1 MQGTL
6 RLEGVIR
13 RLTLPI
19 ILSLAA
25 VAPGLCVAQAGAP
38 GATQT
43 SPPAPDSIAVVGNR
57 RNSAVTVIQISGLVP
72 GRALNYRDVQ
82 RAIQALYT
90 SGQFDDVAMTQSR
103 TQGGKNVLVIRV
115 HERPQLVKWAMR
127 GVQRLPEHSVRDKVT
142 LVEGR
147 PLDLAS
153 VERSRA
159 RIDSLYHAR
168 GYYLEHAKPLFVYER
183 DSSAVRVIF
192 DIDEGRRVAIAQVD
206 IQGNTHFTDEE
217 ITAQMKSRPEGFWW
231 FRSGEYN
238 DDKIAEDLRQTLP
251 AFYGKQGYVDFQV
264 LDDTLV
270 VSEQTGKA
278 TLVVRVSEGEPY
290 RIGSFEIVGN
300 RRFSTEELQTF
311 YPFAGEQRT
320 GLLGLGGRHHL
331 DYFDDQM
338 WQDATRKLQTLYY
351 NNGYIYVNVRN
362 DEIRRT
368 APDGNPVVDLRWVI
382 TEGQPAIVNHIEIRG
397 NDVTHDRV
405 IREAIVMVP
414 GDVFRQ
420 DALIASYQRVS
431 NLGFFNQPMPFP
443 DTKPANDQ
451 GDIDVIFRVTE
462 KRTGNINFGAS
473 VGQGTGVGGFLGLD
487 EPNLFGQGKRG
498 RFQWQFGKNIN
509 DFDVSFTDP
518 AVHESRVSATV
529 DLHNQRV
536 RYVIADVGRLRRR
549 GASLQ
554 LGFPFFGDNYTRLY
568 LSYGIDQQ
576 SFTGS
581 STNAAFTSAFRCN
594 DCVRSTVGASLM
606 RDTRIDMPFP
616 TAGTMV
622 QFGLSQSG
630 GILGGS
636 GNFQRVDAEGHFYAP
651 IGSLGSPGSSQVKF
665 VLGFSTR
672 SGFVFG
678 SSPFFEQL
686 FTLGG
691 TQFFIPLRGYDE
703 ASITPFGY
711 DPNAANNGASP
722 NAFGKAFFSM
732 TGELGMRVSQMLYLS
747 AFFDAGN
754 VWSRPAQY
762 DPTRLFRGAGIG
774 AAVISPLG
782 PLGIDYA
789 YGFDK
794 VDPFGRPAGSW
805 KLHFKLG
812 NFF

>member
-1 MQGTL
+1 M
-6 RLEGVIR
+6 IR

-142 LVEGR
+142 LAEGR

-183 DSSAVRVIF
+183 DSSTVRVIF

-732 TGELGMRVSQMLYLS
+732 TGEFGMRVSQMLYLS

>member
-1 MQGTL
+1 
-6 RLEGVIR
+6 VIR

>member
-1 MQGTL
+1 M
-6 RLEGVIR
+6 IR

-142 LVEGR
+142 LAEGR

-183 DSSAVRVIF
+183 DSSTVRVIF

>member
-1 MQGTL
+1 M
-6 RLEGVIR
+6 IR

-320 GLLGLGGRHHL
+320 GLLGLGGRRHIA
-331 DYFDDQM
+331 YFDDQM

>member
-1 MQGTL
+1 M
-6 RLEGVIR
+6 IR

-606 RDTRIDMPFP
+606 RDTRVDMPFP

>member
-1 MQGTL
+1 M
-6 RLEGVIR
+6 IR

-90 SGQFDDVAMTQSR
+90 SSQFDDVVMTQSR
-103 TQGGKNVLVIRV
+103 TAGGKNVLVIRV

-142 LVEGR
+142 LAEGR

>member
-1 MQGTL
+1 
-6 RLEGVIR
+6 VIR

-19 ILSLAA
+19 VLSLAA
-25 VAPGLCVAQAGAP
+25 VAPGLCAAQAG
-38 GATQT
+38 GATGAAVPGPTAQT
-43 SPPAPDSIAVVGNR
+43 PVPDSIAVVGAK
-57 RNSAVTVIQISGLVP
+57 RNSAISVIQVSGLVP
-72 GRALNYRDVQ
+72 GRAINYRDVQ

-90 SGQFDDVAMTQSR
+90 SGQFDDVGLTQ
-103 TQGGKNVLVIRV
+103 TQLAAGKNVLVIRV
-115 HERPQLVKWAMR
+115 HERPLLVKWAIR
-127 GVQRLPEHSVRDKVT
+127 GVQRLAEHSVRDKVA
-142 LVEGR
+142 LAEGR
-147 PLDLAS
+147 PLDPAN
-153 VERSRA
+153 VARARA
-159 RIDSLYHAR
+159 RIDSLYQAK
-168 GYYLEHAKPLFVYER
+168 GYYLARTKPLYVYER
-183 DSSAVRVIF
+183 DSSSVRVIF
-192 DIDEGRRVAIAQVD
+192 DVDEGRRVAIARVD
-206 IQGNTHFTDEE
+206 FQGNTHFTDEQLA
-217 ITAQMKSRPEGFWW
+217 AQMHSRPEGFWW

-238 DDKIAEDLRQTLP
+238 DDRIAEDLRQNLP
-251 AFYGKQGYVDFQV
+251 SFYGKLGFVDFQV
-264 LDDTLV
+264 LDDTLMV
-270 VSEQTGKA
+270 HEGTGKA
-278 TLVVRVSEGEPY
+278 TLVVHVSEGDPY

-300 RRFSTEELQTF
+300 RRFSTDELQTF
-311 YPFAGEQRT
+311 YPFTGEQRT
-320 GLLGLGGRHHL
+320 GLLGIKHRQIA
-331 DYFDDQM
+331 YFDDQL

-351 NNGYIYVNVRN
+351 NNGYIYVNVRP
-362 DEIRRT
+362 DVLRRT
-368 APDGNPVVDLRWVI
+368 GPDGKPVVDLRWVI
-382 TEGQPAIVNHIEIRG
+382 TEGQPAIVSHVEIRG

-443 DTKPANDQ
+443 DTKPANEQ
-451 GDIDVIFRVTE
+451 GDIDVVFRVSE

-518 AVHESRVSATV
+518 AVRESRISATV
-529 DLHNQRV
+529 GVHNTRV
-536 RYVIADVGRLRRR
+536 RYVIADLGRLRRR

-554 LGFPFFGDNYTRLY
+554 LGFPVFGDNYTRLFA
-568 LSYGIDQQ
+568 SYGIDQQ

-581 STNAAFTSAFRCN
+581 STNSAFSSAFRCN
-594 DCVRSTVGASLM
+594 DCVRSTLGLSLM
-606 RDTRIDMPFP
+606 RDTRIDLPFP

-630 GILGGS
+630 GLLGGS
-636 GNFQRVDAEGHFYAP
+636 GNFQRVDVEGHFYAP
-651 IGSLGSPGSSQVKF
+651 IGSLGSAATSNVKF

-678 SSPFFEQL
+678 NSPFFEQL

-711 DPNAANNGASP
+711 DPNASANGASP
-722 NAFGKAFFSM
+722 NAFGKAFFTM

-747 AFFDAGN
+747 TFFDAGN
-754 VWSRPAQY
+754 VWSRPAQF

-789 YGFDK
+789 YGFDR
-794 VDPFGRPAGSW
+794 VDAFGRPKPGW

>member
-1 MQGTL
+1 
-6 RLEGVIR
+6 VIR

-142 LVEGR
+142 LAEGR

-206 IQGNTHFTDEE
+206 MQGNTHFTDEE

-290 RIGSFEIVGN
+290 RIGSFEVVGN

-368 APDGNPVVDLRWVI
+368 SPDGNPVVDLRWVI

-536 RYVIADVGRLRRR
+536 RYVIADVRRLRRR

-732 TGELGMRVSQMLYLS
+732 TGEFGMRVSQMLYLS

>member
-1 MQGTL
+1 M
-6 RLEGVIR
+6 IR

-19 ILSLAA
+19 SLSLA
-25 VAPGLCVAQAGAP
+25 VLAPGLCMAQGGGAGGFA
-38 GATQT
+38 Q
-43 SPPAPDSIAVVGNR
+43 PPVPDSIAVVGAK
-57 RNSAVTVIQISGLVP
+57 RNNPTTVVQLSGLVA
-72 GRALNYRDVQ
+72 GRPLNYRDVQ
-82 RAIQALYT
+82 RAVQALYN
-90 SGQFDDVAMTQSR
+90 SGQFDDVSITQ
-103 TQGGKNVLVIRV
+103 TQAAGRNVLVIHVR
-115 HERPQLVKWAMR
+115 ERPQLVKWAIR
-127 GVQRLPEHSVRDKVT
+127 GVQRLSEGSVRDKVLLT
-142 LVEGR
+142 EGR
-147 PLDLAS
+147 PLDPAA

-159 RIDSLYHAR
+159 RIDSLYHAQ
-168 GYYLEHAKPLFVYER
+168 GYYLARAKPLYVYER
-183 DSSAVRVIF
+183 DSAALRVIF
-192 DIDEGRRVAIAQVD
+192 DIEEGRRVAIARVD
-206 IQGNTHFTDEE
+206 IQGNTHFTDEQ
-217 ITAQMKSRPEGFWW
+217 IAAVMGSRPEGFWW
-231 FRSGEYN
+231 FQSGEYN
-238 DDKIAEDLRQTLP
+238 DDKLAEDLRQKLP

-264 LDDTLV
+264 LDDTLIV
-270 VSEQTGKA
+270 HEETGKV
-278 TLVVRVSEGEPY
+278 TLVIKVSEGEPY
-290 RIGSFEIVGN
+290 RIGTFEIVGN
-300 RRFSTEELQTF
+300 RRFSTEELETF
-311 YPFAGEQRT
+311 YPFTQARRT
-320 GLLGLGGRHHL
+320 GLLGIGPRRQTV
-331 DYFDDQM
+331 YFDDEQ

-351 NNGYIYVNVRN
+351 NNGYIYVSVRP
-362 DEIRRT
+362 DVLRRT
-368 APDGNPVVDLRWVI
+368 APDGKPVVDLRWVI

-397 NDVTHDRV
+397 NDVTHERV

-420 DALIASYQRVS
+420 DALLASYQRVS
-431 NLGFFNQPMPFP
+431 NLGFFNQPLPFP
-443 DTKPANDQ
+443 DTRPANEQ
-451 GDIDVIFRVTE
+451 GDIDVIFHVSE

-518 AVHESRVSATV
+518 AIRESRISGTIS
-529 DLHNQRV
+529 LHNTRV

-554 LGFPFFGDNYTRLY
+554 LGFPVFGDNYTRLFV
-568 LSYGIDQQ
+568 SYGIDQQ

-581 STNAAFTSAFRCN
+581 STNTAFSSAFRCN
-594 DCVRSTVGASLM
+594 NCVRSTVGSSLL
-606 RDTRIDMPFP
+606 RDTRIDLPFP
-616 TAGTMV
+616 TAGTSV

-636 GNFQRVDAEGHFYAP
+636 GNFQRVDVEGHFYAP
-651 IGSLGSPGSSQVKF
+651 IGTLGNPTTSPVKF

-711 DPNAANNGASP
+711 DPNASANGASP
-722 NAFGKAFFSM
+722 NAFGKAFFTM

-762 DPTRLFRGAGIG
+762 NPTRLFRGAGLG

-789 YGFDK
+789 YGFDRLD
-794 VDPFGRPAGSW
+794 VLGRPKPGW